1 MYKENFGNIPNRDK
15 INYFLREDNPN
26 FGKWVKHSYLIGRT
40 ARNIAKE
47 LGMDKDIAYAIG
59 CLHDIGK
66 YDKEK
71 GARHIIKGF
80 EILRSETF
88 FFPARIALT
97 HSFIIKDVD
106 SYSGK
111 MNIGQKEK
119 EFIEDYL
126 FQIEYNDYDK
136 LIQLLDGSI
145 KYEYLGIEERAR
157 RTIEK
162 HGDNGFYDVK
172 IAKLKELEE
181 YFSRKLKY
189 PIVDYTK

>member
-1 MYKENFGNIPNRDK
+1 MYKENYGNIPNRDK

-40 ARNIAKE
+40 ARNMAEE
-47 LGMDKDIAYAIG
+47 LGLDPDIAYAVG
-59 CLHDIGK
+59 ALHDIGK
-66 YDKEK
+66 YDKKK

-88 FFPARIALT
+88 FFPARIAMT
-97 HSFIIKDVD
+97 HSFIVKDVN

-111 MNIGQKEK
+111 MNIKEK
-119 EFIEDYL
+119 DKKFIEDYL
-126 FQIEYNDYDK
+126 YQIEYNDYDK

-145 KYEYLGIEERAR
+145 KYEYLGIEEIAR

-172 IAKLKELEE
+172 IEKLKELEN
-181 YFSRKLKY
+181 YFAKRLKY
-189 PIVDYTK
+189 SISDYCK

>member
-1 MYKENFGNIPNRDK
+1 MYKENYGNIPNRDK

-40 ARNIAKE
+40 ARNMAEE
-47 LGMDKDIAYAIG
+47 LGLDPDIAYAVG
-59 CLHDIGK
+59 ALHDIGK
-66 YDKEK
+66 YDQKK

-80 EILRSETF
+80 ELLRSETF
-88 FFPARIALT
+88 FFPARIAMT
-97 HSFIIKDVD
+97 HSFIVKDVN

-111 MNIGQKEK
+111 MNIKEK
-119 EFIEDYL
+119 DKKFIEDYL
-126 FQIEYNDYDK
+126 YQIEYNDYDK

-162 HGDNGFYDVK
+162 HGDNGFYDIK
-172 IAKLKELEE
+172 IEKLKELEN
-181 YFSRKLKY
+181 YFAKRLKY
-189 PIVDYTK
+189 SISDYCK

>member
-15 INYFLREDNPN
+15 INYFLKEDNPN
-26 FGKWVKHSYLIGRT
+26 FGKWVKHSYLIGRS
-40 ARNIAKE
+40 AKNIAE
-47 LGMDKDIAYAIG
+47 EIGLDPDIAYACG

-66 YDKEK
+66 YDKDK

-80 EILRSETF
+80 ELLRSETF

-97 HSFIIKDVD
+97 HSFIIKKVD

-111 MNIGQKEK
+111 MNIDYKDK
-119 EFIEDYL
+119 KFIEDYL

-145 KYEYLGIEERAR
+145 KYKYLGIEERAR
-157 RTIEK
+157 INLEK
-162 HGDNGFYDVK
+162 YGDNGYYQIK
-172 IAKLKELEE
+172 IEKLKELEE
-181 YFSRKLKY
+181 YFEKKLKY
-189 PIVDYTK
+189 PIANYAK